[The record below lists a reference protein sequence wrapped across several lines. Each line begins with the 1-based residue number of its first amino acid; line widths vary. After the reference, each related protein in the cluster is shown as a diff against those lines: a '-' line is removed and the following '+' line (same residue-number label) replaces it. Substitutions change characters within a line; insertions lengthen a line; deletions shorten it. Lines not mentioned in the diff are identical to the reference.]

1 MSPSIRRILL
11 ACSLSAALLVGVNVG
26 PAAALSGQEQRALNA
41 LKRQYNA
48 MTPPVKAATCEPYAL
63 SGASWIGLA
72 VDAAMTNSA
81 SQRAMSRASWTRVIT
96 AYYRWACP
104 GGSPRSA

>member
-1 MSPSIRRILL
+1 MNPSIRRMLL
-11 ACSLSAALLVGVNVG
+11 ACSLSAALVVGVTVG
-26 PAAALSGQEQRALNA
+26 PAAALSGQEQRSLNA

-48 MTPPVKAATCEPYAL
+48 MTPAVKAATCEPYAL
-63 SGASWIGLA
+63 TGPAWIGLA

-81 SQRAMSRASWTRVIT
+81 SSRAMSRASWTRVLT

>member
-1 MSPSIRRILL
+1 MPRSLRRILL
-11 ACSLSAALLVGVNVG
+11 ALSLSAALVVGVAIG
-26 PAAALSGQEQRALNA
+26 PAAALSGQEQRTLNA

-48 MTPPVKAATCEPYAL
+48 MTRAVKSATCEPYAL
-63 SGASWIGLA
+63 TGPAWIGLA

-81 SQRAMSRASWTRVIT
+81 SSRAMSRASWTRVLT

-104 GGSPRSA
+104 GGSPRAA